1 MNEYCLYKGTLV
13 NGAPYQQSYGG
24 SPHYVINLKAGDDAI
39 FKLVVNAASDEVG
52 GDGNND
58 VYFYADYAFSDPV
71 TSQLTAVSAG
81 LHVDDGFPR
90 LDYWQDRSL
99 LDIHRM
105 RPIPYKDENGD
116 RADVNDDISRALGI
130 DTSAAPVELDYDDGH
145 GHVAKRAFYPPKDPN
160 VVVYGFGFLFLPA
173 KDGLHETHMNQ
184 GNPKGRH
191 WKENGAFQ
199 DGAVIIETG
208 TIYSALFTAF
218 QTQRLPTNAQGFPLE
233 TATALPDFIRS

>member
-1 MNEYCLYKGTLV
+1 MNEYCLYKGSLV
-13 NGAPYQQSYGG
+13 GGAPYQQSYGG
-24 SPHYVINLKAGDDAI
+24 SPHYVINVKAGDDPV
-39 FKLVVNAASDEVG
+39 FKLVVNAASDEIG
-52 GDGNND
+52 ENGNNN

-71 TSQLTAVSAG
+71 APQLSALAAG

-99 LDIHRM
+99 LDIRRM
-105 RPIPYKDENGD
+105 RPVPYKDEDGN

-130 DTSAAPVELDYDDGH
+130 DTSAAPISLDYDDGH
-145 GHVAKRAFYPPKDPN
+145 GHVAKRDFYPPKTSN
-160 VVVYGFGFLFLPA
+160 LVVYGFGFLFLPT

-199 DGAVIIETG
+199 DGAVIIQSDANF
-208 TIYSALFTAF
+208 SALFTAF
-218 QTQRLPTNAQGFPLE
+218 QTQRLPTNTRGFPLDN
-233 TATALPDFIRS
+233 ALALPDFIRT